1 MIYNQ
6 LSARPPEHYH
16 PHQEEHFEVLS
27 GAVHASIGGVEKTY
41 QPGEDF
47 TIPVGLAHWMHN
59 TSHEVGRVIWQTR
72 PAMRT
77 ETFFETIWGLAR
89 DGKVSEDRSPGL
101 LQIAVLGSAY
111 SDQFRLTSPPYGLQR
126 ILFFILAPIGKL
138 FGYRAEY
145 PAYSPVD

>member
-1 MIYNQ
+1 
-6 LSARPPEHYH
+6 
-16 PHQEEHFEVLS
+16 
-27 GAVHASIGGVEKTY
+27 
-41 QPGEDF
+41 
-47 TIPVGLAHWMHN
+47 MHN

-126 ILFFILAPIGKL
+126 ILFFILHTARWIKKSPNKKSKFL
-138 FGYRAEY
+138 FQSLDQSNLKFKA
-145 PAYSPVD
+145 